1 MTLDDL
7 AWLLHTTGA
16 TTVLI
21 DGRSGAGKTTL
32 ADELQGRWAGSAVV
46 RLEDIYPG
54 WDGLAAAVEH
64 LHSELLTPRSAGRVA
79 RWRRWD
85 WTADR
90 PAEWRTVDAER
101 LIVEGVGALSGGN
114 AELADV
120 RIWVEVPDGVRKERA
135 LQRDGDTFRPHW
147 DRWARQEDALIAEF
161 DPRDRADFVVT
172 DGGDGRV
179 RVDPV

>member
-1 MTLDDL
+1 M
-7 AWLLHTTGA
+7 
-16 TTVLI
+16 
-21 DGRSGAGKTTL
+21 
-32 ADELQGRWAGSAVV
+32 
-46 RLEDIYPG
+46 
-54 WDGLAAAVEH
+54 
-64 LHSELLTPRSAGRVA
+64 
-79 RWRRWD
+79 
-85 WTADR
+85 
-90 PAEWRTVDAER
+90 
-101 LIVEGVGALSGGN
+101 EGVGALSGGN